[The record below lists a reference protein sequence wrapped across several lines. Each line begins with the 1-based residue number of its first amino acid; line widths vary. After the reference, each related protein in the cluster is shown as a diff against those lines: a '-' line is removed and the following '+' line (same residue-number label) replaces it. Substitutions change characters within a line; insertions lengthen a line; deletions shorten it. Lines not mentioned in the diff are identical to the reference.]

1 MECARELVGSG
12 VVGLLAFPSF
22 LGASQYA
29 FKGLGV
35 SCAPGLRSSL
45 LGLASVT
52 VASCGASLAAIKTIS
67 VLQRYQSSQCRGTRA
82 TNTDVLV
89 SAACGV
95 VLFRALGGR
104 FSSVLPSNLMKPGA
118 FAVEGI
124 PAIREMEPACRSEKN
139 LIQFF
144 GERHGCHTCGRQQ
157 RGVKFIAD
165 HQPPT
170 KLFSKHQGGKS
181 KGASLMFQWLYP
193 HCTRCSSTQGG
204 LLSGQDGMA
213 AAWKVKAIVTHAT
226 VLRPYHLF
234 LPFPFAVA
242 YLRSGTNNGDKNV
255 AKSAQVNLVEQ
266 NSAVVDKHE
275 AGTVK
280 HCACGDGQPAERRSK
295 GVQTSPQESSLVDV
309 DVVLNSPIWI
319 AWQRIVSFLD
329 SFTNPLTSYHI
340 TLWAFAI
347 VAALGTI

>member
-1 MECARELVGSG
+1 
-12 VVGLLAFPSF
+12 
-22 LGASQYA
+22 
-29 FKGLGV
+29 
-35 SCAPGLRSSL
+35 
-45 LGLASVT
+45 
-52 VASCGASLAAIKTIS
+52 
-67 VLQRYQSSQCRGTRA
+67 
-82 TNTDVLV
+82 
-89 SAACGV
+89 
-95 VLFRALGGR
+95 
-104 FSSVLPSNLMKPGA
+104 
-118 FAVEGI
+118 
-124 PAIREMEPACRSEKN
+124 
-139 LIQFF
+139 
-144 GERHGCHTCGRQQ
+144 
-157 RGVKFIAD
+157 
-165 HQPPT
+165 
-170 KLFSKHQGGKS
+170 
-181 KGASLMFQWLYP
+181 
-193 HCTRCSSTQGG
+193 
-204 LLSGQDGMA
+204 MA